1 MCEQQYQAEVMN
13 ELAMQD
19 DLMKVCTYCGN
30 EAAHWQLSC
39 CGENHF
45 DYVEREDE

>member
-1 MCEQQYQAEVMN
+1 MCEQQFQAEVMD
-13 ELAMQD
+13 ELKIA
-19 DLMKVCTYCGN
+19 DLVKVCPYFGN
-30 EAAHWQLSC
+30 EAADWQLSC